1 MTVMKYSSL
10 SILPLI
16 LILSA
21 QAKDWPQYHGI
32 NSNRTT
38 EEKIPNTDWDS
49 KEPKKLWSAM
59 TPTGFSSMILADGA
73 AYTNISEEI
82 DGIPSEVCI
91 SFDANTGETRWK
103 ANLDL
108 WRVDNGGGNAGTR
121 DNKGG
126 DGPRTTPS
134 YSDGKVYAYTSDMR
148 LICLSAKDGEEV
160 WSVEVIKSHKG
171 RNIRWENASAPLI
184 EGDLVIVQGGG
195 PGQSFLAFDKSNGK
209 IKWKSGDHLMTHATP
224 IASDINQQ
232 RQILFFTQKGIVSIN
247 PKNGKE
253 LWMHKFPYKVS
264 TAASAVVEDN
274 IVYFA
279 AGYGVGSTAIEIAA
293 DNSTKELWFLEGNKP
308 VTNHWST
315 PLVKDGYLYGM
326 FGFKEYGDG
335 PLKCVELKTGKVMW
349 EKSGYGPAGVCLAGD
364 VLVCLGDRGQVS
376 LVEATPKEYNEL
388 SRMDRLVK
396 GKCWSSPIFADGKI
410 LIRSTEEAACLNLK

>member
-1 MTVMKYSSL
+1 
-10 SILPLI
+10 
-16 LILSA
+16 
-21 QAKDWPQYHGI
+21 
-32 NSNRTT
+32 
-38 EEKIPNTDWDS
+38 
-49 KEPKKLWSAM
+49 
-59 TPTGFSSMILADGA
+59 
-73 AYTNISEEI
+73 
-82 DGIPSEVCI
+82 
-91 SFDANTGETRWK
+91 
-103 ANLDL
+103 
-108 WRVDNGGGNAGTR
+108 
-121 DNKGG
+121 
-126 DGPRTTPS
+126 
-134 YSDGKVYAYTSDMR
+134 
-148 LICLSAKDGEEV
+148 
-160 WSVEVIKSHKG
+160 
-171 RNIRWENASAPLI
+171 
-184 EGDLVIVQGGG
+184 
-195 PGQSFLAFDKSNGK
+195 
-209 IKWKSGDHLMTHATP
+209 MTHATP

-253 LWMHKFPYKVS
+253 LWMHNFPYKVS

-349 EKSGYGPAGVCLAGD
+349 EKSGYGPAGVCLSGD

-388 SRMDRLVK
+388 SRMDRVVK